1 MGKLKAFVGKALL
14 GGVLV
19 LLPVTILL
27 GAFNWVFKFVTDMIQ
42 PLTDAVVKSNGMPEV
57 VGDGIV
63 VLLIAIVCFVVGTL
77 VTTGAG
83 KWLHAFI
90 DDNLARFAPGYKL
103 TKGIVGQ
110 FLGDKSTSPFTNGE
124 VAKAKI
130 FGIDSDTTV
139 TALVTCKHEDGSYTV
154 FVPTGPNPTSG
165 NMYHLPEDQVELFP
179 EASVESMMKT
189 IIACGAGSDDMFAGI
204 EIDPEPEPEPEV
216 TQSEPGPVVEPS
228 LGKNTGT
235 VKWFS
240 TDKGYGFIQHDD
252 GSEVFV
258 HFRSIVGEGRR
269 ILREG
274 QVVTFDVVES
284 DKGPQADNVKAQ

>member
-1 MGKLKAFVGKALL
+1 MSKLKAFIGKALL

-19 LLPVTILL
+19 LLPVAILL
-27 GAFNWVFKFVTDMIQ
+27 GAFNWVFKFVTDLIQ
-42 PLTDAVVKSNGMPEV
+42 PLTDVVVKNNGMPEV
-57 VGDGIV
+57 VGDTIV
-63 VLLIAIVCFVVGTL
+63 VLLIALVCFVVGTL
-77 VTTGAG
+77 VTTGVG
-83 KWLHAFI
+83 RWLHAI
-90 DDNLARFAPGYKL
+90 LDEYLSRFAPGYKL
-103 TKGIVGQ
+103 TKDIVGQ

-139 TALVTCKHEDGSYTV
+139 TAIVTCKHEDGTYTV

-179 EASVESMMKT
+179 NASVESMMKS
-189 IIACGAGSDDMFAGI
+189 IIACGAGSDAMFAGI
-204 EIDPEPEPEPEV
+204 EDEPEPV
-216 TQSEPGPVVEPS
+216 QSEPVQTERS
-228 LGKNTGT
+228 QGKNTGT

-240 TDKGYGFIQHDD
+240 TDKGYGFIQQDD

-274 QVVTFDVVES
+274 QTVTFDVVES